1 VANPTFTYTKPGIY
15 TATLKVTDSK
25 GNASSSR
32 VEVKVGNEPPK
43 VEVALAGNKSFYW
56 ENKPVAYEVKVSD
69 KEDGSLANQ
78 KINPEDVTVTVD
90 YLEGFDK
97 TILAQ
102 GHQANLGVATGKRLM
117 DLSDCKACH
126 DVVKKS
132 IGPAYRDVAKKYKGQ
147 RDIESRLA
155 DKIINGGGGVWGEQ
169 AMSAHPQIKKEEA
182 KEIVKYIMSLGNEK
196 GPDKKPVKGEYVTV
210 AKQKE
215 GSYIFR
221 ASYTDKGN
229 PVVGPQTST
238 STVALRPA
246 KLKATWND
254 EAKDATTV
262 ELPTKLEVLA
272 PVKNGSYALY
282 KDVDLTDVSSLSC
295 MVYASPDRTVGGTIE
310 VRLDS
315 STGALIGQAEVS
327 NSQMGTVTLSLR
339 KPDNKVHDL
348 YLVFTTTKSVPE
360 GNGLFGLEWLQFN
373 SGQ

>member
-1 VANPTFTYTKPGIY
+1 
-15 TATLKVTDSK
+15 
-25 GNASSSR
+25 
-32 VEVKVGNEPPK
+32 
-43 VEVALAGNKSFYW
+43 
-56 ENKPVAYEVKVSD
+56 
-69 KEDGSLANQ
+69 
-78 KINPEDVTVTVD
+78 
-90 YLEGFDK
+90 
-97 TILAQ
+97 
-102 GHQANLGVATGKRLM
+102 
-117 DLSDCKACH
+117 
-126 DVVKKS
+126 
-132 IGPAYRDVAKKYKGQ
+132 
-147 RDIESRLA
+147 
-155 DKIINGGGGVWGEQ
+155 
-169 AMSAHPQIKKEEA
+169 
-182 KEIVKYIMSLGNEK
+182 
-196 GPDKKPVKGEYVTV
+196 VKGEYVTV

-315 STGALIGQAEVS
+315 STGALIGQTEVS

>member
-1 VANPTFTYTKPGIY
+1 
-15 TATLKVTDSK
+15 
-25 GNASSSR
+25 
-32 VEVKVGNEPPK
+32 
-43 VEVALAGNKSFYW
+43 
-56 ENKPVAYEVKVSD
+56 
-69 KEDGSLANQ
+69 
-78 KINPEDVTVTVD
+78 
-90 YLEGFDK
+90 
-97 TILAQ
+97 
-102 GHQANLGVATGKRLM
+102 
-117 DLSDCKACH
+117 
-126 DVVKKS
+126 
-132 IGPAYRDVAKKYKGQ
+132 
-147 RDIESRLA
+147 
-155 DKIINGGGGVWGEQ
+155 
-169 AMSAHPQIKKEEA
+169 
-182 KEIVKYIMSLGNEK
+182 
-196 GPDKKPVKGEYVTV
+196 
-210 AKQKE
+210 
-215 GSYIFR
+215 
-221 ASYTDKGN
+221 
-229 PVVGPQTST
+229 
-238 STVALRPA
+238 VALRPA